1 MTQTQ
6 AATAE
11 TCDQYLRQGREFLA
25 QGDLASASA
34 SGWQAAV
41 IAANAYASTTGQ
53 NGEAAPFERLM
64 LHMSKDHR
72 GVDGSAEWAVSAMA
86 LADNA
91 RLDWLDRS
99 GIRRRLEDVQRLVNL
114 VFDIANP
121 PNDDEA
127 LLRRAWAC
135 LANGSLAVASEKGWE
150 AATYAAKAYAT
161 AMGHDQIRSNYLSQ
175 VTRLLRKEPGGNQV
189 GNWSMSASM
198 LHENAA
204 GDPDW
209 LDPEIVRND
218 LEDVSKL
225 VEHIRVLVKADGNP
239 SRSSNV

>member
-1 MTQTQ
+1 MTQQ
-6 AATAE
+6 PHDFINA
-11 TCDQYLRQGREFLA
+11 CGKLLRQSREVLSE
-25 QGDLASASA
+25 GDLVSASA
-34 SGWQAAV
+34 KGWDAAV
-41 IAANAYASTTGQ
+41 IAADTYADMTGQ
-53 NGEAAPFERLM
+53 NGGSARFEHLM
-64 LHMSKDHR
+64 LHLSKDR
-72 GVDGSAEWAVSAMA
+72 RSADGSAEWAVSAMA

-91 RLDWLDRS
+91 RLDWLDQS

-121 PNDDEA
+121 PKDDEA

-175 VTRLLRKEPGGNQV
+175 VTRLLREEPGGNQV

-198 LHENAA
+198 LHENAF

-209 LDPEIVRND
+209 LDAETIRTD
-218 LEDVSKL
+218 LQGVSNL
-225 VEHIRVLVKADGNP
+225 VSFIGESIGFDGNSAKLP
-239 SRSSNV
+239 NV

>member
-41 IAANAYASTTGQ
+41 IVMAGYAGPGAEFNFTDAAQ
-53 NGEAAPFERLM
+53 RLV
-64 LHMSKDHR
+64 KDNR
-72 GVDGSAEWAVSAMA
+72 GHTAAEWVVSAMA
-86 LADNA
+86 LSDNA
-91 RLDWLDRS
+91 GYDWLDS
-99 GIRRRLEDVQRLVNL
+99 EGVARRLEDVQRLVNL

-209 LDPEIVRND
+209 LDTEIVRND

-225 VEHIRVLVKADGNP
+225 VEHIRALVKADGNP